1 MSTPETTGIVTPTFI
16 LGGTPKA
23 GTTSVYHYL
32 DQHPKVCMSARKET
46 SVFIDDRSLEWLSE
60 NYYQHYDGEPA
71 VGEASAGTLGNPVVA
86 ERVYEALPEV
96 QLIFVL
102 RDPID
107 RLYSHFTFLQS
118 SQAIDPDRSF
128 SEFIRSGTEWR
139 NTLIDLGRYHKHLT
153 RFEKYFDRDQMLVL
167 LFKNLKTGTEEF
179 MERVYRFVG
188 VDSSFRPSFSV
199 QNPTRKP
206 RFNGMYRVLS
216 RVWNLV
222 QERVGVY
229 AAKHTQPLRR
239 AVKRLIMEEAD
250 RSPMAEVDKRYLQD
264 IYREPSRK
272 LAGWLDRDI
281 SYWKSLQ
288 CSRTD

>member
-1 MSTPETTGIVTPTFI
+1 MSTPETTEIVTPTFI

-32 DQHPKVCMSARKET
+32 DQHPQVCMSARKET

-60 NYYQHYDGEPA
+60 NYYRHYDGEPA
-71 VGEASAGTLGNPVVA
+71 VGEASAGTLGNPAVA
-86 ERVYEALPEV
+86 ERVYEALPDV

-128 SEFIRSGTEWR
+128 SGFIRSETEWR

-153 RFEKYFDRDQMLVL
+153 RFEKYFDRGQMLVL
-167 LFKNLKTGTEEF
+167 LFEDLKADAEEF
-179 MERVYRFVG
+179 MECVYRFIG
-188 VDSSFRPSFSV
+188 VDSSFRPSLDV

-206 RFNGMYRVLS
+206 RFNGAYRVLS
-216 RVWNLV
+216 KIWASV

-229 AAKHTQPLRR
+229 AAKHTRPLRR
-239 AVKRLIMEEAD
+239 AVKRLIMKETD
-250 RSPMAEVDKRYLQD
+250 RRPMAEADKQYLQD

-272 LAGWLDRDI
+272 VADWLGRDL
-281 SYWKSLQ
+281 SHWK
-288 CSRTD
+288 TV